1 MDSDHITAHFTWAE
15 AQVTKT
21 GLPNDPPVFIRARL
35 EALCEWALEPIR
47 ALLGVPLKVDSMYR
61 SSAVN
66 AAVGG
71 SASSQHMLG
80 EAADVVPL
88 GLDRVLAF
96 KALLWSGLTVD
107 QCIVY
112 ETKPHLHISYTTR
125 RANRREYLVCTKA
138 GEYVAWSKYH
148 GPLKP

>member
-1 MDSDHITAHFTWAE
+1 MSDGHITEHFTWAE

-21 GLPNDPPVFIRARL
+21 GLPNDPPVFVRARL
-35 EALCEWALEPIR
+35 EALCERSLEPIR

-61 SSAVN
+61 SPAVN
-66 AAVGG
+66 DAVRG

-80 EAADVVPL
+80 EASDVVPI

-96 KALLWSGLTVD
+96 KALLGSGLTVD

-125 RANRREYLVCTKA
+125 RTNRREFLVCTRA
-138 GEYVAWSKYH
+138 GKYVPWSSYT
-148 GPLKP
+148 GPLK